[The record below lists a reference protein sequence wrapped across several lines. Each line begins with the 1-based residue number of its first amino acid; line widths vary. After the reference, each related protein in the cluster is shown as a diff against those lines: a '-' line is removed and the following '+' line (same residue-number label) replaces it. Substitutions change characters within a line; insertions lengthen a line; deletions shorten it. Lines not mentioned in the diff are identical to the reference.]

1 MIIPLNAGLSTR
13 ASNLDSPVTV
23 GWSEIAG
30 RLGYFFCQVFPSES
44 IILSGVPD
52 VPLLE
57 DMADRGKVTDLQNDV
72 VAEFGERLGCCGMGH
87 DIFEVEKAETSF
99 EKGQTEW
106 RDLFDI

>member
-1 MIIPLNAGLSTR
+1 MMIPS
-13 ASNLDSPVTV
+13 
-23 GWSEIAG
+23 IAG

-72 VAEFGERLGCCGMGH
+72 VAEFGERLGCGMGMGH
-87 DIFEVEKAETSF
+87 DFFVFLRGRIGRNLIR
-99 EKGQTEW
+99 KGA
-106 RDLFDI
+106 D